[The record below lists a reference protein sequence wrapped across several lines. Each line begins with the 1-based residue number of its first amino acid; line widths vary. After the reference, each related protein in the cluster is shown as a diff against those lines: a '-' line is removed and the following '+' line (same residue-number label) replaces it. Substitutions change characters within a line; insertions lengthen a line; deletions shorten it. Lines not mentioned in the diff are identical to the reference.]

1 MASIIIPRCIKK
13 PGLIVGARTYRLI
26 FNETGLYIIQIGK
39 AMMDAP
45 PSDPISGAIAN
56 SIIDKIAA
64 KREKEMAEVEAE
76 LAGKDLNSLI
86 DNKKSYFIRKENFNE
101 LKITE
106 NVSEIKLKIKSSVI
120 NIDLYF
126 HPSYKASL
134 ELIVAQCTK

>member
-1 MASIIIPRCIKK
+1 MISESQQKIIKMASIIIPRCIKK

-64 KREKEMAEVEAE
+64 KREKEMAQVEAE
-76 LAGKDLNSLI
+76 LAGKCKDLNSLV
-86 DNKKSYFIRKENFNE
+86 DNKKSYLIRK
-101 LKITE
+101 KI
-106 NVSEIKLKIKSSVI
+106 S
-120 NIDLYF
+120 
-126 HPSYKASL
+126 
-134 ELIVAQCTK
+134 TK